1 MKIAISL
8 NAAYVSDRNVLSR
21 IQTLLRNKDWNIPM
35 SWYALQKSNDKYPA
49 LGRID
54 PSFYDGWHIAEVQ
67 NVGKNKYKLNIM
79 PISDL
84 SNSLYRLRSDT
95 NNPLVKKAEAKAKE
109 VAKSF
114 TSNKLKAKV
123 VPNAQNMQVNIEVV
137 FAFDPTDDAHVP
149 KYGIRVTGQDGTTSV
164 FTMTPNSAGPWL
176 YEDVRNHIADLAENL
191 KYDDD
196 FKNPKFQIVAVKSK
210 S

>member
-8 NAAYVSDRNVLSR
+8 NAAYVSDRDVLSR
-21 IQTLLRNKDWNIPM
+21 VQTFLRNKDWSIPTY
-35 SWYALQKSNDKYPA
+35 WYALQKSNDKYPA
-49 LGRID
+49 LGTID
-54 PSFYDGWHIAEVQ
+54 SNFYDGWHITEVQ
-67 NVGKNKYKLNIM
+67 NVGKNKYKLNVM
-79 PISDL
+79 PIADL
-84 SNSLYRLRSDT
+84 SNSLYRLRSDRS
-95 NNPLVKKAEAKAKE
+95 NPFVKKAETKAKE
-109 VAKSF
+109 IAKAF

-123 VPNAQNMQVNIEVV
+123 VPNTHDMQVNIEVV
-137 FAFDPTDDAHVP
+137 FDFDPTDDKHVP

-164 FTMTPNSAGPWL
+164 FTMTPKSEGPWL